1 MNLPTLFVSHGAPTF
16 ALQPGVAGRALQ
28 ALGTHLP
35 RAQAVLVVSP
45 HWHTA
50 GLEVMTHPQPP
61 TLHDFGGFPEAL
73 YALRYP
79 AAGQPQLA
87 EQVLAHLAQAGLPAR
102 ANAQRGLDHGAWVP
116 LRHLYPAADV
126 PVVQLSL
133 PMTDSVEVMLEFG
146 RALHP
151 LRASGVLILAS
162 GSLTHNLGDLRS
174 GDNAHGSYAS
184 HFMAWV
190 ASTLAA
196 GDLEALCD
204 YRRQAPDARRAHPT
218 EEHWQPLFIAIGAAG
233 DDWTHSVRLPGGL
246 TYGVIGMD
254 AYGFAVSPALQ
265 PAFEAARTAAGVHAR
280 HESVGAPSRVSAGSA
295 VPPSAHDAIT

>member
-16 ALQPGVAGRALQ
+16 ALEPGAAGRALQ
-28 ALGTHLP
+28 ALGMHLP
-35 RAQAVLVVSP
+35 RPRAVLVVSP

-61 TLHDFGGFPEAL
+61 TLHDFGGFPAAL

-79 AAGQPQLA
+79 ATGQPEVA
-87 EQVLAHLAQAGLPAR
+87 EQVLAALAQAGLPAR

-126 PVVQLSL
+126 PVLQLSL
-133 PMTDSVEVMLEFG
+133 PMSDSLEVMLDIG
-146 RALHP
+146 RALDP

-162 GSLTHNLGDLRS
+162 GSLTHNLGDLRP
-174 GDNAHGSYAS
+174 GDADGGYAMR
-184 HFMAWV
+184 FMDWV

-196 GDLEALCD
+196 GDLQALCD
-204 YRRQAPDARRAHPT
+204 YRRQAPEARRAHPT
-218 EEHWQPLFIAIGAAG
+218 EEHWQPLFVAIGAAG
-233 DDWTHSVRLPGGL
+233 DDWTRSIRLPGGL

-254 AYGFAVSPALQ
+254 AYGFAVSLALQ
-265 PAFEAARTAAGVHAR
+265 PAFEGALRARQ
-280 HESVGAPSRVSAGSA
+280 ESVGAPPRAPGAVSPGA
-295 VPPSAHDAIT
+295 